1 MLTITIKYPCKKMR
15 AERVSLEDKKL
26 TIAFLK
32 KLHPHFDFFY
42 LHHTWGAKSQEYPL
56 NSASALALAR
66 SVWRDCSVLTFVA
79 RHSPVVQSP
88 QAKLKRAG
96 PRTQLD
102 GFQSCTGIE
111 ITPAV
116 LAANAVVNMA
126 RSSAPIKDTR
136 KFLAEFN
143 SFLGLA
149 TEAVAQALLP
159 RVVVLL
165 LHFSV
170 GAEVFSRL
178 IPESKVD

>member
-1 MLTITIKYPCKKMR
+1 MLS
-15 AERVSLEDKKL
+15 VEDKDL
-26 TIAFLK
+26 TIAFLH

-66 SVWRDCSVLTFVA
+66 SAWRDCSSLTFVA
-79 RHSPVVQSP
+79 RDSPVVQSP
-88 QAKLKRAG
+88 QAKLKQAR

-111 ITPAV
+111 IPAV

-126 RSSAPIKDTR
+126 RSSVPIKDT
-136 KFLAEFN
+136 KKILHEFN

-170 GAEVFSRL
+170 GAQVFS
-178 IPESKVD
+178 